1 MLDREDG
8 FLLSLAGQ
16 DTRITASQCDR
27 IGPKVPRL
35 AREFH
40 RIDPRLSG
48 NRKGQ
53 RHAGNRGVHT
63 GFVHEIPE
71 SNSSPANMA
80 TSGGPPWHLSPI
92 KTTER

>member
-1 MLDREDG
+1 MLDRENG

-16 DTRITASQCDR
+16 DKRITAVGAIESSQ
-27 IGPKVPRL
+27 KVPRL

-40 RIDPRLSG
+40 RIDPRMSG

-53 RHAGNRGVHT
+53 RHAGNRGVHA

-71 SNSSPANMA
+71 SNSSQQIWPQAA
-80 TSGGPPWHLSPI
+80 DPHDI
-92 KTTER
+92 